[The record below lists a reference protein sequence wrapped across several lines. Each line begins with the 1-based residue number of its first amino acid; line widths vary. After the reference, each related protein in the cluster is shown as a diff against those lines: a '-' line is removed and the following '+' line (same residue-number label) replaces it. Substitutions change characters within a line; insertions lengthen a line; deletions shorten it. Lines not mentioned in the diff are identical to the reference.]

1 MKQFSWR
8 SQSYILFKYLF
19 NVLILSLV
27 MYAWR
32 SINHFFWVVVAV
44 LLLPLHFD
52 SCRNIKWRE
61 INAATNQWNHSRKVS
76 NRYWWMPFVVFFFT
90 YSVALPFANTNI
102 HFFLLRSIQLN
113 WNVHWNWNDNNRA
126 VCATTFQ
133 LAKSKS
139 RI

>member
-76 NRYWWMPFVVFFFT
+76 NRYWWMPFVVFFF
-90 YSVALPFANTNI
+90 LHI
-102 HFFLLRSIQLN
+102 QLRSRSRTPTFIFFFFVQFN
-113 WNVHWNWNDNNRA
+113 WIETFIETEMIIIGQ
-126 VCATTFQ
+126 CAPQ
-133 LAKSKS
+133 HSN
-139 RI
+139 